1 MAVTLQ
7 GRIALDWSSVD
18 RGMRAVQTRLKTFA
32 AVTGG
37 GLYSAAASLA
47 RFGALWGT
55 VGAGI
60 AAWGLKRAGDFE
72 LLKMRL
78 ETAMGDAARAR
89 QAWEETV
96 ELAIKSP
103 LELEPLVRAR
113 VMLANFGLTGKE
125 ALASV
130 ANAAV
135 MTQRQVED
143 VTSAIGSLETEPLR
157 RMGITS
163 RSRSVRTPTGEE
175 TRFKFGFRDR
185 EKVYREIKV
194 VGIEE
199 ARKAVLSI
207 FDVKYSGGLDRMAR
221 TWVGVWSTFRDAGK
235 QAFAQVSDALR
246 VQLIP
251 HLWKLNEWLLKGVET
266 GTFMRWGQWFYG
278 WVGNVLRSITA
289 LAQAWS
295 GLSQATHRELQNVL
309 LTCAAF
315 GVAWYTGFVQTIIK
329 SLGYLVV
336 TQRWAFTSMTLV
348 MAAFAGGLVGYK
360 IGEALE
366 RAFELS
372 TPVAKFMAT
381 IKAVHDSLADWFGA
395 ILALGQAWVAGMK
408 AVLSLDGAGIADA
421 RARLASVASAF
432 GAIFDPR
439 TWKARRKALAET
451 FADIDAVSPKA
462 PEAPDGGPWQTFF
475 AELKREFATLQ
486 GWLDDF
492 GGLVP
497 DSIKRLLEDFK
508 TKLTALPDLQ
518 LSTGSLGF
526 ADDMER
532 AEEAAAELARLMA
545 PLRGFGTGALGVR
558 GVMLP
563 APGAEAEPVAPEPEK
578 EAPQT
583 DNPYDP
589 GPWKLPI
596 PEPGTGWGTIK
607 PEDWETPLPQV
618 PAAPIPTAAAVQPAV
633 PAAPFVPGPLAPVMI
648 DSLDGEPPPER
659 YHGSGPASY
668 GLGGAEASLQMPSV
682 PKSRGV
688 LGSLWDAIGNWGMP
702 VEPPIPTLR
711 PSSAVAPLWQD
722 RNARPGAA
730 AGALGDSGDVGQV
743 VDQQEITNRLLGQ
756 ILASRSTVSFA

>member
-18 RGMRAVQTRLKTFA
+18 RGMRAVQMRLKTFA

-60 AAWGLKRAGDFE
+60 AAWGLKKAGDFE

-157 RMGITS
+157 RMVITS

-295 GLSQATHRELQNVL
+295 GLSQATRRELQNVL

-336 TQRWAFTSMTLV
+336 TQRWAFASMTLV
-348 MAAFAGGLVGYK
+348 MAAFAGGLVGFK
-360 IGEALE
+360 IGEAL
-366 RAFELS
+366 
-372 TPVAKFMAT
+372 
-381 IKAVHDSLADWFGA
+381 
-395 ILALGQAWVAGMK
+395 
-408 AVLSLDGAGIADA
+408 
-421 RARLASVASAF
+421 
-432 GAIFDPR
+432 
-439 TWKARRKALAET
+439 
-451 FADIDAVSPKA
+451 
-462 PEAPDGGPWQTFF
+462 
-475 AELKREFATLQ
+475 
-486 GWLDDF
+486 
-492 GGLVP
+492 
-497 DSIKRLLEDFK
+497 
-508 TKLTALPDLQ
+508 
-518 LSTGSLGF
+518 
-526 ADDMER
+526 
-532 AEEAAAELARLMA
+532 
-545 PLRGFGTGALGVR
+545 
-558 GVMLP
+558 
-563 APGAEAEPVAPEPEK
+563 
-578 EAPQT
+578 
-583 DNPYDP
+583 
-589 GPWKLPI
+589 
-596 PEPGTGWGTIK
+596 
-607 PEDWETPLPQV
+607 
-618 PAAPIPTAAAVQPAV
+618 
-633 PAAPFVPGPLAPVMI
+633 
-648 DSLDGEPPPER
+648 
-659 YHGSGPASY
+659 
-668 GLGGAEASLQMPSV
+668 
-682 PKSRGV
+682 
-688 LGSLWDAIGNWGMP
+688 
-702 VEPPIPTLR
+702 
-711 PSSAVAPLWQD
+711 
-722 RNARPGAA
+722 
-730 AGALGDSGDVGQV
+730 
-743 VDQQEITNRLLGQ
+743 
-756 ILASRSTVSFA
+756 